1 MEKLSI
7 YVVRF
12 SLRADRVNR
21 YFLFVIKAYN
31 FPFLDTFIRKIILF
45 FFCKLENKIQYQ
57 YFFLIKKV
65 WVRYATNHNN

>member
-1 MEKLSI
+1 MMEKLSI

-31 FPFLDTFIRKIILF
+31 FPFLDTFIRNF
-45 FFCKLENKIQYQ
+45 FF
-57 YFFLIKKV
+57 FL
-65 WVRYATNHNN
+65 

>member
-7 YVVRF
+7 YVVWF
-12 SLRADRVNR
+12 SLHADRVNR

-31 FPFLDTFIRKIILF
+31 FPFLDTFIRKIIF

>member
-31 FPFLDTFIRKIILF
+31 FPFLDTFIGKIIF
-45 FFCKLENKIQYQ
+45 FGKLENKIQYQ
-57 YFFLIKKV
+57 YFFNQKGLG
-65 WVRYATNHNN
+65 TLCH

>member
-7 YVVRF
+7 YVVWF
-12 SLRADRVNR
+12 SLHADRVNR

-31 FPFLDTFIRKIILF
+31 FPFLDTFIGKNF
-45 FFCKLENKIQYQ
+45 FFGKLENKIQYQ

>member
-21 YFLFVIKAYN
+21 YFLFVIKAYT
-31 FPFLDTFIRKIILF
+31 FPFLDTFIRKII

>member
-31 FPFLDTFIRKIILF
+31 FPFLTHSYGKLF

>member
-31 FPFLDTFIRKIILF
+31 FPFLDTFIRKF
-45 FFCKLENKIQYQ
+45 FYFFCKLENKIQYQ